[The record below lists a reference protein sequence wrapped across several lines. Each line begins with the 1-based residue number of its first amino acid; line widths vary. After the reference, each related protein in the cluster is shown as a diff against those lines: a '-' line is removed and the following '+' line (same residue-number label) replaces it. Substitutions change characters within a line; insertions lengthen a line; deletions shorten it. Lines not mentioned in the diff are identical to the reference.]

1 MEKEQGSN
9 RKLSS
14 THVILLAI
22 ACGLAVANV
31 YYAQPLLDTMAAT
44 FDVDHADVGIIVTIS
59 QIGYGIGLLLLV
71 PLGDL
76 INGRKLIISQFF
88 LLGLFLLITGLA
100 TSFFMLLGG
109 MFLVGLMAVVTQA
122 LVAYAANM
130 ADDHTRGHVVGTVTS
145 GVVIGLL
152 LARTVAGSLTQLAGW
167 RSVYLIS
174 AMMVIVMS
182 IILFRTLP
190 ASVKPKNSVSYPR
203 LLSSM
208 FVLFRKSPLLL
219 VRSLMAMLIFAA
231 GQVLWTPM
239 VLPLSEPP
247 FSLSHTAIG
256 MFGLAGV
263 TGALGASKAGSLSD
277 RGYAR
282 WTSGIA
288 LILMLI
294 SWIPTALMV
303 HSLWLLI
310 FGIILF
316 DLGLQAVHVTNQS
329 LILKIA
335 PEARGRITGGY
346 MIFYSIGSAL
356 GAIASTT
363 IFALWGWTG
372 VCLLGAAIG
381 IIVFLLWLWS
391 EQSGLIKKY

>member
-1 MEKEQGSN
+1 MKKELKSSN
-9 RKLSS
+9 NLSS
-14 THVILLAI
+14 THVILLAV

-31 YYAQPLLDTMAAT
+31 YYAQPLLDTMGAT
-44 FDVDHADVGIIVTIS
+44 FHIHHGEVGIIVTIS

-76 INGRKLIISQFF
+76 VNGRKLILFQFL
-88 LLGLFLLITGLA
+88 LLGLFLLIAGLA
-100 TSFFMLLGG
+100 TSVFMLLAG

-130 ADDHTRGHVVGTVTS
+130 ADDLTRGRTVGTVTG

-152 LARTVAGSLTQLAGW
+152 LARTVAGTLTELAGW

-174 AMMVIVMS
+174 AIMVIAMS

-190 ASVKPKNSVSYPR
+190 DPEKPKNLVSYPR
-203 LLSSM
+203 LLGSI
-208 FVLFRKSPLLL
+208 FVLFRKNPLFRI
-219 VRSLMAMLIFAA
+219 RSLMAMLIFAA

-239 VLPLSEPP
+239 VLPLSQPP
-247 FSLSHTAIG
+247 FSFSHTAIG

-263 TGALGASKAGSLSD
+263 TGALGAAKAGSLSD

-294 SWIPTALMV
+294 SWLPIALMF

-310 FGIILF
+310 LGIVIF
-316 DLGLQAVHVTNQS
+316 DMGLQAVHVTNQS
-329 LILKIA
+329 LILKID
-335 PEARGRITGGY
+335 PEARSRITGGY
-346 MIFYSIGSAL
+346 MIFYSMGSAT
-356 GAIASTT
+356 GSIASTMV
-363 IFALWGWTG
+363 FAHWGWNG
-372 VCLLGAAIG
+372 VCILGATIG
-381 IIVFLLWLWS
+381 IIVFLLWWWS
-391 EQSGLIKKY
+391 EQSGFTKK